1 MEQPKI
7 VAKELPDQTIYL
19 LQGFRMIMTM
29 HSLKKVDM
37 MTP

>member
-1 MEQPKI
+1 MEQRKI
-7 VAKELPDQTIYL
+7 VAKELPDQTIYF
-19 LQGFRMIMTM
+19 LQVFRMIMTM